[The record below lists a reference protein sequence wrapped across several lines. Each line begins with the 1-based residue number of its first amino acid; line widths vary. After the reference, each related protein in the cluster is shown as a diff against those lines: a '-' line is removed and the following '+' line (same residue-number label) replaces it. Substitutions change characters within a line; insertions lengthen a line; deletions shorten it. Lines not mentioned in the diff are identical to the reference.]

1 MGRKT
6 LYGNTPDQQ
15 EIDLFELLIFYMGR
29 LPLLIAAAICGA
41 LLSGLITHFCIADK
55 YTAVSRMYMVSA
67 STSSVI
73 NLSDLDIG
81 TSLSNDYVELMKTRP
96 VVEGVIDSLG
106 LDYTYDNLVGMISLS
121 VVPNTRIVKISVTS
135 TDPRE
140 AMDIANE
147 MARIS
152 RVHLPKVMSAPAPTI
167 VEEAIL
173 PKNKSYPSMSRNV
186 AAGTM
191 AALFAVMGVL
201 TVIFLMDDTIRTS
214 EDIEKEFGI
223 MPMTV
228 IPEGTVEG
236 LEKRDDS
243 DVVTRFRIPGLPM
256 RKRRKEEYISSWTY
270 TNPAR
275 TAEKQAV
282 PAYEHTPLPMRQG
295 ESESWSLPYP
305 EAQPVKSADY
315 AEPAAGSGFGS
326 PAVEVVSSLD
336 PAFAAAKVVS
346 STESVSETMA
356 ANAAAFTEPEVASE
370 PVAGQAVSAVESAS
384 ASEPTVTSGS
394 AAVQAGTDAIIS
406 AEPESV
412 SAAAF
417 TEPEVTSESA
427 VTSGPAAAEAVSAA
441 ESLSASESAVTSG
454 PAAAEA
460 VSAAESASVSGP
472 AVTSGPAA
480 AEAVSAAESAYAA
493 EADDSPAQPAWEI
506 RQVRGSGRSGPTML
520 ELRPAVRDNG
530 RSASQQRPAYESGHS
545 GRRPPAYY
553 SNGLSASRRYR
564 RRRQQKRDFAIG
576 MACLAGA
583 VFLSGLMISQA
594 VFPSAPAQVSETAA
608 QDAPA
613 APAADPNALP
623 QGTGAAGSNY
633 ARVLVYLDSMQRVIE
648 ERYVAQDGTVVMNEK
663 GYAILR
669 NQYDANGN
677 LTRTSYYDDNNN
689 PVFVRELGYSSVSIT
704 YDQLGNKV
712 GENYYDTDGSLLTG
726 P

>member
-1 MGRKT
+1 M
-6 LYGNTPDQQ
+6 YGNTPDQQ

-243 DVVTRFRIPGLPM
+243 DTVTRFRIPGLPM

-282 PAYEHTPLPMRQG
+282 PVYEHTPLPMRQG

-326 PAVEVVSSLD
+326 PAVEVVSSSD

-346 STESVSETMA
+346 STESVSELMA
-356 ANAAAFTEPEVASE
+356 ANAAAFTEPEV
-370 PVAGQAVSAVESAS
+370 
-384 ASEPTVTSGS
+384 TSGS
-394 AAVQAGTDAIIS
+394 TAGQAGTDVIIS

-441 ESLSASESAVTSG
+441 ESLSATES
-454 PAAAEA
+454 
-460 VSAAESASVSGP
+460 

>member
-1 MGRKT
+1 M
-6 LYGNTPDQQ
+6 YGNTPDQQ

-29 LPLLIAAAICGA
+29 LPLLIAAALCGA

-67 STSSVI
+67 SSSSVI

-243 DVVTRFRIPGLPM
+243 DTVSRFRIPGLPM

-275 TAEKQAV
+275 TGEKQAV

-295 ESESWSLPYP
+295 ESESRSLPYP
-305 EAQPVKSADY
+305 EAQPVKSSDY
-315 AEPAAGSGFGS
+315 AEPAAGSGFGF
-326 PAVEVVSSLD
+326 PAVEVVSSSD

-370 PVAGQAVSAVESAS
+370 PA
-384 ASEPTVTSGS
+384 VTSGP

-406 AEPESV
+406 TEPESV

-417 TEPEVTSESA
+417 TEPEVTPGPASAFGPASTSGSAVASGPA
-427 VTSGPAAAEAVSAA
+427 VTSGSAAAEAVSAA
-441 ESLSASESAVTSG
+441 EA
-454 PAAAEA
+454 
-460 VSAAESASVSGP
+460 
-472 AVTSGPAA
+472 
-480 AEAVSAAESAYAA
+480 AYAA
-493 EADDSPAQPAWEI
+493 ETDDSPAQPAWEI
-506 RQVRGSGRSGPTML
+506 RQVRGSGRSGPTVL

-594 VFPSAPAQVSETAA
+594 VFPSAPAPVSETAT

-613 APAADPNALP
+613 APASDPNALP

-712 GENYYDTDGSLLTG
+712 GENYYDADGSLLTG

>member
-29 LPLLIAAAICGA
+29 LPLLIAAALCGA

-67 STSSVI
+67 SSSSVI

-275 TAEKQAV
+275 TGEKQAV

-305 EAQPVKSADY
+305 EAQPVKSSDY

-326 PAVEVVSSLD
+326 PAVEVVSSSD

-346 STESVSETMA
+346 STESVSESMA
-356 ANAAAFTEPEVASE
+356 ANAAAFTEPEITSG

-384 ASEPTVTSGS
+384 ASRPAVTSGS

-417 TEPEVTSESA
+417 TEPEVT
-427 VTSGPAAAEAVSAA
+427 P
-441 ESLSASESAVTSG
+441 
-454 PAAAEA
+454 
-460 VSAAESASVSGP
+460 
-472 AVTSGPAA
+472 GPAA

-493 EADDSPAQPAWEI
+493 ETDDSPAQPAWEI

-545 GRRPPAYY
+545 ERRPPAYY

-594 VFPSAPAQVSETAA
+594 VFPSAPAPVSETAA
-608 QDAPA
+608 QDAPV
-613 APAADPNALP
+613 APVADPNALP
-623 QGTGAAGSNY
+623 QGTGADGSNY

-712 GENYYDTDGSLLTG
+712 GENYYDADGSLLTG

>member
-1 MGRKT
+1 M
-6 LYGNTPDQQ
+6 YGNTPDQQ

-243 DVVTRFRIPGLPM
+243 DTVTRFRIPGLPM

-282 PAYEHTPLPMRQG
+282 PVYEHTPLPMRQG

-326 PAVEVVSSLD
+326 PAVEVVSSSD

-346 STESVSETMA
+346 STESVSELMA
-356 ANAAAFTEPEVASE
+356 ANAAAFTEPEL
-370 PVAGQAVSAVESAS
+370 
-384 ASEPTVTSGS
+384 TSGS
-394 AAVQAGTDAIIS
+394 TAGQAGTDVIIS

-441 ESLSASESAVTSG
+441 ESLSATES
-454 PAAAEA
+454 
-460 VSAAESASVSGP
+460 

>member
-1 MGRKT
+1 M
-6 LYGNTPDQQ
+6 YGNTPDQQ

-67 STSSVI
+67 SSSSVI

-275 TAEKQAV
+275 TAEKQALPV
-282 PAYEHTPLPMRQG
+282 REPSPLPMRHS
-295 ESESWSLPYP
+295 ESEAGVLPYP

-315 AEPAAGSGFGS
+315 AEPAAGSGFGF
-326 PAVEVVSSLD
+326 PAVEVVSSSD

-346 STESVSETMA
+346 STESVSESMA
-356 ANAAAFTEPEVASE
+356 ANAAAFTEPEVTSE
-370 PVAGQAVSAVESAS
+370 PAVTPGTEAG
-384 ASEPTVTSGS
+384 
-394 AAVQAGTDAIIS
+394 QAGTDAIIS
-406 AEPESV
+406 AEPASASGPAV
-412 SAAAF
+412 S
-417 TEPEVTSESA
+417 VTSESA
-427 VTSGPAAAEAVSAA
+427 ATEAVSAA
-441 ESLSASESAVTSG
+441 E
-454 PAAAEA
+454 P
-460 VSAAESASVSGP
+460 
-472 AVTSGPAA
+472 
-480 AEAVSAAESAYAA
+480 AYAA

-506 RQVRGSGRSGPTML
+506 RQVRSSGRSGPTVL

-530 RSASQQRPAYESGHS
+530 RSASQQRPAYESGNS

-594 VFPSAPAQVSETAA
+594 VFPPAPAPVSETAA
-608 QDAPA
+608 QDAPS

>member
-243 DVVTRFRIPGLPM
+243 DTVTRFRIPGLPM

-282 PAYEHTPLPMRQG
+282 PVYEHTPLPMRQG

-326 PAVEVVSSLD
+326 PAVEVVSSSD

-346 STESVSETMA
+346 STESVSELMA
-356 ANAAAFTEPEVASE
+356 ANAAAFTEPEV
-370 PVAGQAVSAVESAS
+370 
-384 ASEPTVTSGS
+384 TSGS
-394 AAVQAGTDAIIS
+394 TAGQAGTDVIIS

-441 ESLSASESAVTSG
+441 ESLSATES
-454 PAAAEA
+454 
-460 VSAAESASVSGP
+460 

>member
-29 LPLLIAAAICGA
+29 LPLLIAAALCGA

-67 STSSVI
+67 SSSSVI

-243 DVVTRFRIPGLPM
+243 DTVTRFRIPGLPM

-326 PAVEVVSSLD
+326 PAVEVVSSSD

-346 STESVSETMA
+346 STESVSESMA
-356 ANAAAFTEPEVASE
+356 ANAAAFTEPEITSG

-384 ASEPTVTSGS
+384 ASRPAVTSGS

-417 TEPEVTSESA
+417 TEPEVT
-427 VTSGPAAAEAVSAA
+427 P
-441 ESLSASESAVTSG
+441 G

-460 VSAAESASVSGP
+460 VSAAESASAFGSAITPGPASAEAVSAAESASAFGP
-472 AVTSGPAA
+472 AVTPGPAA

-493 EADDSPAQPAWEI
+493 ETDDSPAQPAWEI

-594 VFPSAPAQVSETAA
+594 VFPSAPAPVSETAA

-613 APAADPNALP
+613 APASDPNALP

-712 GENYYDTDGSLLTG
+712 GENYYDADGSLLTG